1 MGVIYSRPAGF
12 LVSSQVVTQFY
23 RRLSPRGV
31 LVFDNSIR
39 VLCVALLIASSIS
52 ACGEKCH
59 KEHVAPVEAAAVQ
72 AESPPAVAAQAPPAG
87 VFATVDGVPI
97 TEVDIRFA
105 LKLKDESPLLAA
117 DRDKVLK
124 ALIHKQVLANAA
136 AKVGLDAKADYQ
148 HRLQREKA
156 VLDAFKR
163 DTLAT
168 SFFKQHVVAKSEPDE
183 AAVRKYFDENAA
195 RIRSELHVL
204 QILSRNET
212 EILEMKKLLD
222 GGAAF
227 AEVASSQF
235 RKLPAGASKPW
246 DLGYLKYK
254 QVPSEW
260 RSVVKDMKIGDTSD
274 IIRGGA
280 KRFWIIKLLAKR
292 DNPKLDFDGVKD
304 IIKSDLRDATV
315 ATRGDQIIAE
325 VRKAAKI
332 VRLPPPPA
340 D

>member
-1 MGVIYSRPAGF
+1 MFG
-12 LVSSQVVTQFY
+12 
-23 RRLSPRGV
+23 
-31 LVFDNSIR
+31 NSVR
-39 VLCVALLIASSIS
+39 VLCVALLVAFSIT

-59 KEHVAPVEAAAVQ
+59 KEHVAPAEATPAT
-72 AESPPAVAAQAPPAG
+72 AEAPPAAAAHAALEG
-87 VFATVDGVPI
+87 VLATVDGVPI
-97 TEVDIRFA
+97 TEVDIRYA

-117 DRDKVLK
+117 DRDKVLE

-136 AKVGLDAKADYQ
+136 AKVGLDAKADYR

-163 DTLAT
+163 DSLAS
-168 SFFKQHVVAKSEPDE
+168 SFFKEHVVAKAEPDD

-195 RIRSELHVL
+195 RIRSELRVM
-204 QILSRNET
+204 QILSRSET
-212 EILEMKKLLD
+212 EILDKKKLLD

-227 AEVASSQF
+227 AEVAASQF

-325 VRKAAKI
+325 IRKAAKI